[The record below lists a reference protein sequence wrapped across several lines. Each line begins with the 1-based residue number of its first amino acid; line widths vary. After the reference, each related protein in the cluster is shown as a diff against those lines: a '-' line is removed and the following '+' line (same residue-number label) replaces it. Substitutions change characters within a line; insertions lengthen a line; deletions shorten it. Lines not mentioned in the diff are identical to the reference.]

1 MTITDNSA
9 QRIPLVGSPQSI
21 KNGTYTRLI
30 TRFNHQ
36 EGPLANV
43 IEEQLSDQISDG
55 ATNSLPSHFDT
66 IHLVVDGQDLSLNN
80 SPSSSAR
87 SS

>member
-9 QRIPLVGSPQSI
+9 QRILLVGSPQSI
-21 KNGTYTRLI
+21 KNGTYIRLI
-30 TRFNHQ
+30 TCFNHQ

-43 IEEQLSDQISDG
+43 VEEQPSDQISDG

-66 IHLVVDGQDLSLNN
+66 IHLVVDGQDLSSNN
-80 SPSSSAR
+80 SPSSSAQ